1 MRVRRRGRSVATS
14 KNSLGQNLPYGMMPF
29 FQFGEPGSADWL
41 VRQPPAGSD
50 AVGWHVPSGFPAY
63 VRIRYPAR
71 QVVPTDR
78 TDRDDKRPPNPTL
91 ITQEAYMRALARGR
105 TDVYAPIEHHFLMD
119 QPELAAAVL
128 DILSPRTARSPNR
141 MLQCA
146 FWEGGSCNGCDA
158 PLFRTAQ
165 ERFHLFEAP
174 ESSVL
179 RWLVDQG
186 DRRSPRWSAA
196 LAGQEPPCL
205 IWPADRHWCLA
216 LPYSYGFAV
225 AACPP
230 PLAQRILD
238 VPGLDASPTA
248 VDDPLDAL

>member
-1 MRVRRRGRSVATS
+1 MATS
-14 KNSLGQNLPYGMMPF
+14 KNHLGQDVPYGMMPF
-29 FQFGEPGSADWL
+29 FQFGNIASADWL
-41 VRQPPAGSD
+41 VRLPPAGSD
-50 AVGWHVPSGFPAY
+50 TVGWHVPSGLPDY

-71 QVVPTDR
+71 QLTDR
-78 TDRDDKRPPNPTL
+78 SYGDDACRPSYAL
-91 ITQEAYMRALARGR
+91 ITQEAYMRALAQGR
-105 TDVYAPIEHHFLMD
+105 TDVSPAIEHHFLMD

-128 DILSPRTARSPNR
+128 DVLSPQAARSQNR

-146 FWEGGSCNGCDA
+146 FWEGGSCHGCDA

-165 ERFHLFEAP
+165 EGFHLFEAP
-174 ESSVL
+174 ESSLL

-225 AACPP
+225 VACPR

-238 VPGLDASPTA
+238 IPGLDASPVA
-248 VDDPLDAL
+248 VDDPL